1 MDSIITDK
9 IVDKKITNLV
19 DFINSLK
26 GVETLGSCQGHDNG
40 GQTGEWVFPYIKF
53 KCLDNRSLGLLA
65 SIEYIYSDLRKIY
78 GYLSEEELSKIY
90 QPKLKGIWTIEVL
103 PNIDY
108 HLPDNDGEYAVFVLK
123 VHIDSFGKPSEVYP
137 DFDKIL
143 HWYKTQLNSSLN
155 GS

>member
-1 MDSIITDK
+1 MDSIIADK
-9 IVDKKITNLV
+9 TIDIKIKPLI
-19 DFINSLK
+19 DFLNSLN
-26 GVETLGSCQGHDNG
+26 GVSTLGSCQGHDYG

-65 SIEYIYSDLRKIY
+65 SIEYIYSDLRKLY
-78 GYLSEEELSKIY
+78 GDISEEELSKIY

-108 HLPDNDGEYAVFVLK
+108 HLPGNDGEYAVFVLK
-123 VHIDSFGKPSEVYP
+123 AHMDSFEKPSEVYP

-143 HWYKTQLNSSLN
+143 DWYKRQLNSSLN
-155 GS
+155 RN

>member
-65 SIEYIYSDLRKIY
+65 SIEYIY
-78 GYLSEEELSKIY
+78 LSLI
-90 QPKLKGIWTIEVL
+90 
-103 PNIDY
+103 
-108 HLPDNDGEYAVFVLK
+108 
-123 VHIDSFGKPSEVYP
+123 HI
-137 DFDKIL
+137 
-143 HWYKTQLNSSLN
+143 
-155 GS
+155 

>member
-1 MDSIITDK
+1 MERIIADK
-9 IVDKKITNLV
+9 FIDYKIESLV
-19 DFINSLK
+19 EFINSLK

-40 GQTGEWVFPYIKF
+40 GQTGEWVYPYIKF

-65 SIEYIYSDLRKIY
+65 SIEYIYSDLRKLY
-78 GYLSEEELSKIY
+78 GDVSEEELLKIH

-108 HLPDNDGEYAVFVLK
+108 HLPGNDGEYAVFVLK
-123 VHIDSFGKPSEVYP
+123 AHMDSFEKPSEVYP

-143 HWYKTQLNSSLN
+143 DWYKRQLNSSLN
-155 GS
+155 RN

>member
-1 MDSIITDK
+1 MDSIIADK
-9 IVDKKITNLV
+9 TIDIKIKPLI
-19 DFINSLK
+19 DFLNSLN
-26 GVETLGSCQGHDNG
+26 GVSTLGSCQGHDNG

-65 SIEYIYSDLRKIY
+65 SIEYIYSDLRKLY
-78 GYLSEEELSKIY
+78 GDISEEELSKIY

-108 HLPDNDGEYAVFVLK
+108 HLPGNNGEYAVFVLK
-123 VHIDSFGKPSEVYP
+123 AHIDSFKKPSKVYP

-143 HWYKTQLNSSLN
+143 QWYKTQLNSSLN
-155 GS
+155 GN

>member
-1 MDSIITDK
+1 MKRMIADK
-9 IVDKKITNLV
+9 IIDYKIESLV
-19 DFINSLK
+19 EFINSLK

-53 KCLDNRSLGLLA
+53 KCLDNQSLGLLA
-65 SIEYIYSDLRKIY
+65 SIEYIYSDLRKLY
-78 GYLSEEELSKIY
+78 GDISEEELSKIY

-108 HLPDNDGEYAVFVLK
+108 HLPGNNGEYAVFVLK
-123 VHIDSFGKPSEVYP
+123 AHIDSFGKPSEVYP

-143 HWYKTQLNSSLN
+143 LWYKTQLNSSLN
-155 GS
+155 GN